1 MWCSNLYKCF
11 ISQKVIKGFVIRD
24 SGLALCVLGLIVI
37 DLFILT
43 TYTATEEA
51 KGELGV
57 ERISNR
63 ENPQDIIGV
72 RQIMLDTQSS

>member
-1 MWCSNLYKCF
+1 M
-11 ISQKVIKGFVIRD
+11 IRD

-43 TYTATEEA
+43 TYTATEGA

-57 ERISNR
+57 ERISNT
-63 ENPQDIIGV
+63 ENPDDVIGV
-72 RQIMLDTQSS
+72 RQNNNRTHNRHDVIDKPTVFF